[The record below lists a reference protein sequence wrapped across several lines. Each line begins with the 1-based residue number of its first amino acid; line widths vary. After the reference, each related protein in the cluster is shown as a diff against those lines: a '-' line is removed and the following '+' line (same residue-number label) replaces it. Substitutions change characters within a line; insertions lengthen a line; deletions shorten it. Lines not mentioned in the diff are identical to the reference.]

1 MASTF
6 VNDLRLNEMATGDE
20 SGNWGNVTNTNLELI
35 SEAFGFGTEAITTNA
50 DTHTSTIADGA
61 TDPVR
66 SMFVKYTGALDS
78 DCTITIAPNT
88 ISKLW
93 MIENATTDSGSSGPY
108 NIIISQG
115 SGANVTIP
123 NGEVKV
129 IYTDGAGS
137 GAAVVDAFIDLNIGN
152 SLKISGTTPT
162 LTIGDAGA
170 EDSKIIFD
178 GNAQDFYVGL
188 DDSADDL
195 VVGKGSTVGS
205 SVAFSVNE
213 DLDTT
218 FADGTIDVD
227 IASHDGT
234 NGLKLAGTLI
244 TSTAAELNVMDGN
257 TSASDITL
265 ADADRL
271 VLNDDGTMKQIALT
285 KLDARDFDIVT
296 SAPTDGSGKKTGFV
310 WYVV

>member
-66 SMFVKYTGALDS
+66 SMFVKYTGTLDS
-78 DCTITIAPNT
+78 TCTITIAPNT
-88 ISKLW
+88 VSKLW
-93 MIENATTDSGSSGPY
+93 MIENATSGSQD
-108 NIIISQG
+108 ITISQG

-129 IYTDGAGS
+129 IYSDGAGS

-170 EDSKIIFD
+170 EDSKIVFD

-195 VVGKGSTVGS
+195 VVGKGSAVGS
-205 SVAFSVNE
+205 NVAFSVNE

-218 FADGTIDVD
+218 FADGAIDVD

-244 TSTAAELNVMDGN
+244 TTTAAELNVMDGN

-296 SAPTDGSGKKTGFV
+296 SAPTDGTGKKTGFV

>member
-1 MASTF
+1 MATYI
-6 VNDLRLNEMATGDE
+6 NDLRLKEISTGDE
-20 SGNWGNVTNTNLELI
+20 SGTWGTSTNSNLELI
-35 SEAFGFGTEAITTNA
+35 AEAFGYGTEAITTNA

-78 DCTITIAPNT
+78 DCTITIAPNNL
-88 ISKLW
+88 SKVW

-115 SGANVTIP
+115 SGSNVTIP

-137 GAAVVDAFIDLNIGN
+137 GAAVVDAFTDLNVGN
-152 SLKISGTTPT
+152 TLKISGTTPT

-170 EDSKIIFD
+170 EDTKIVFD
-178 GNAQDFYVGL
+178 GNAQDFYIGL

-195 VVGKGSTVGS
+195 VIGKGSAVGTTPALS
-205 SVAFSVNE
+205 IDENMNA
-213 DLDTT
+213 T
-218 FADGTIDVD
+218 FADGTSDVD
-227 IASHDGT
+227 IASHDGS
-234 NGLKLAGTLI
+234 NGLKLGGTLV
-244 TSTAAELNVMDGN
+244 TSTAAELNIVDGG
-257 TSASDITL
+257 TAASSVTL
-265 ADADRL
+265 VDADR
-271 VLNDDGTMKQIALT
+271 VVINDGGTMKQIAMT
-285 KLDARDFDIVT
+285 TLDADRFSIVT
-296 SAPTDGSGKKTGFV
+296 SAPTDGTGKRTGHV

>member
-6 VNDLRLNEMATGDE
+6 VNDLRLKEMATGDE

-35 SEAFGFGTEAITTNA
+35 AEAFSFGTEAITTNA

-66 SMFVKYTGALDS
+66 SMYLKYTGTLDS
-78 DCTITIAPNT
+78 TCTITIAPNT
-88 ISKLW
+88 LSKVW
-93 MIENATTDSGSSGPY
+93 MIENATSGSQD
-108 NIIISQG
+108 IAISQG

-123 NGEVKV
+123 NGAVKV
-129 IYTDGAGS
+129 VYSDGAGS
-137 GAAVVDAFIDLNIGN
+137 GAAVVDAFTDLNVGD

-162 LTIGDAGA
+162 LTMGDAGA
-170 EDSKIIFD
+170 EDVKIVFD
-178 GNAQDFYVGL
+178 GNAQDFYIGL

-195 VVGKGSTVGS
+195 VIGKGSTVG
-205 SVAFSVNE
+205 
-213 DLDTT
+213 TT
-218 FADGTIDVD
+218 PAISIDENMNVVFADGTSDVD
-227 IASHDGT
+227 VASHDGS
-234 NGLKLAGTLI
+234 NGLKLAGTLV
-244 TSTAAELNVMDGN
+244 TSTAAELNVMDGG

-296 SAPTDGSGKKTGFV
+296 SAPTDGTGKKTGFV

>member
-35 SEAFGFGTEAITTNA
+35 AEAFSFGTEAITTNA

-66 SMFVKYTGALDS
+66 SMYLKYTGTLDS
-78 DCTITIAPNT
+78 TCTITIAPNT
-88 ISKLW
+88 LSKVW
-93 MIENATTDSGSSGPY
+93 MIENATSGSQD
-108 NIIISQG
+108 IAISQG

-123 NGEVKV
+123 NGAVKV
-129 IYTDGAGS
+129 VYSDGAGS
-137 GAAVVDAFIDLNIGN
+137 GAAVVDAFTDLNVGD

-162 LTIGDAGA
+162 LTMGDAGA
-170 EDSKIIFD
+170 EDVKIVFD
-178 GNAQDFYVGL
+178 GNAQDFYIGL

-195 VVGKGSTVGS
+195 VIGKGSTVGTTPAVS
-205 SVAFSVNE
+205 IDENMNV
-213 DLDTT
+213 T
-218 FADGTIDVD
+218 FADGTSDVD
-227 IASHDGT
+227 IASHDGS
-234 NGLKLAGTLI
+234 NGLKLAGTLV
-244 TSTAAELNVMDGN
+244 TSTAAELNVMDGG

-296 SAPTDGSGKKTGFV
+296 SAPTDGTGKKTGFV

>member
-1 MASTF
+1 MATYI
-6 VNDLRLNEMATGDE
+6 NDLRLKEISTGDE
-20 SGNWGNVTNTNLELI
+20 SGTWGTSTNSNLELI
-35 SEAFGFGTEAITTNA
+35 AEAFGYGTEAITTNA

-78 DCTITIAPNT
+78 DCTITIAPNNL
-88 ISKLW
+88 SKVW

-137 GAAVVDAFIDLNIGN
+137 GAAVVDAFTDLNVGN
-152 SLKISGTTPT
+152 TLKISGTTPT

-170 EDSKIIFD
+170 EDTKIVFD
-178 GNAQDFYVGL
+178 GNAQDFYIGL

-195 VVGKGSTVGS
+195 VIGKGSTVGTNP
-205 SVAFSVNE
+205 AISVNE

-218 FADGTIDVD
+218 FADGAIDVD

-234 NGLKLAGTLI
+234 NGLKLGGTLV
-244 TSTAAELNVMDGN
+244 TSTAAELNIMDGG
-257 TSASDITL
+257 TAASSVTL
-265 ADADRL
+265 VDADR
-271 VLNDDGTMKQIALT
+271 VVINDGGTMKQIAMT
-285 KLDARDFDIVT
+285 TLDADRFSIVT
-296 SAPTDGSGKKTGFV
+296 SAPTDGTGKRTGHV

>member
-6 VNDLRLNEMATGDE
+6 VNDLRLEEMGTGDQ
-20 SGNWGNVTNTNLELI
+20 SGTWGTTTNTNLELI
-35 SEAFGFGTEAITTNA
+35 AEAFGFGTEAITTNA
-50 DTHTSTIADGA
+50 DTHTTTVADGS
-61 TDPVR
+61 TDPGR
-66 SMFVKYTGALDS
+66 AMYIKYTGTLDS
-78 DCTITIAPNT
+78 TCTITIGPNT
-88 ISKLW
+88 MSRVHI
-93 MIENATTDSGSSGPY
+93 IENATSGSQD
-108 NIIISQG
+108 IAVSQG

-123 NGEVKV
+123 NGAVKV
-129 IYTDGAGS
+129 VILDGAGS
-137 GAAVVDAFIDLNIGN
+137 GAAVTDAFVDLDVGD
-152 SLKISGTTPT
+152 SLKISGSTPT

-170 EDSKIIFD
+170 EDTKIVFD
-178 GNAQDFYVGL
+178 GNAQDFYIGL

-195 VVGKGSTVGS
+195 VIGKGSTVGTTPALS
-205 SVAFSVNE
+205 IDENMNA
-213 DLDTT
+213 T
-218 FADGTIDVD
+218 FADGTSDVD
-227 IASHDGT
+227 IASHDGS
-234 NGLKLAGTLI
+234 NGLKLGGTLV
-244 TSTAAELNVMDGN
+244 TSTAAELNIMDGG

>member
-1 MASTF
+1 
-6 VNDLRLNEMATGDE
+6 MATGDE

-35 SEAFGFGTEAITTNA
+35 AEAFSFGTEAITTNA

-66 SMFVKYTGALDS
+66 SMYLKYTGTLDS
-78 DCTITIAPNT
+78 TCTITIAPNT
-88 ISKLW
+88 LSKIW
-93 MIENATTDSGSSGPY
+93 MIENATSGSQD
-108 NIIISQG
+108 IVISQG

-129 IYTDGAGS
+129 VYSDGAGS
-137 GAAVVDAFIDLNIGN
+137 GAAVVDAFTDLNVGD

-162 LTIGDAGA
+162 LTMGDAGA
-170 EDSKIIFD
+170 EDVKIVFD
-178 GNAQDFYVGL
+178 GNAQDFYIGL

-195 VVGKGSTVGS
+195 VIGKGSTVGTTPAVS
-205 SVAFSVNE
+205 IDENMNV
-213 DLDTT
+213 T
-218 FADGTIDVD
+218 FADGTSDVD
-227 IASHDGT
+227 IASHDGS
-234 NGLKLAGTLI
+234 NGLKLAGTLV
-244 TSTAAELNVMDGN
+244 TSTAAELNVMDGG

>member
-35 SEAFGFGTEAITTNA
+35 AEAFGFGTEGITTNA

-61 TDPVR
+61 TDPAR
-66 SMFVKYTGALDS
+66 SMYLKYTGTLDS
-78 DCTITIAPNT
+78 TCTITIAPNT
-88 ISKLW
+88 LSKVW
-93 MIENATTDSGSSGPY
+93 IIENATSGSQD
-108 NIIISQG
+108 IAISQG

-123 NGEVKV
+123 NGAVKV
-129 IYTDGAGS
+129 IYSDGAGS
-137 GAAVVDAFIDLNIGN
+137 GAAVVDAFADLNVGD

-170 EDSKIIFD
+170 EDTKIVFD
-178 GNAQDFYVGL
+178 GNAQDFYIAL

-195 VVGKGSTVGS
+195 VIGKGSTVGTTPAVS
-205 SVAFSVNE
+205 IDENMNV
-213 DLDTT
+213 T
-218 FADGTIDVD
+218 FADGTSNVD
-227 IASHDGT
+227 IASHDAS
-234 NGLKLAGTLI
+234 NGLKLGGTLV
-244 TSTAAELNVMDGN
+244 TALAAELNIMDSG
-257 TSASDITL
+257 TTASDITL

-285 KLDARDFDIVT
+285 KLDARDFEIAT
-296 SAPTDGSGKKTGFV
+296 SAPTGDQSAKKTGFV

>member
-66 SMFVKYTGALDS
+66 SMFVKYTGTLDS
-78 DCTITIAPNT
+78 ICTITIAPNT
-88 ISKLW
+88 VSKLW
-93 MIENATTDSGSSGPY
+93 MIENATSGSQD
-108 NIIISQG
+108 ITISQG

-129 IYTDGAGS
+129 IYSDGAGS

-170 EDSKIIFD
+170 EDSKIVFD

-195 VVGKGSTVGS
+195 VVGKGSAVGS
-205 SVAFSVNE
+205 NVAFSVNE

-218 FADGTIDVD
+218 FADGAIDVD

-244 TSTAAELNVMDGN
+244 TTTAAELNVMDGN

-296 SAPTDGSGKKTGFV
+296 SAPTDGTGKKTGFV

>member
-35 SEAFGFGTEAITTNA
+35 AEAFSFGTEAITTNA

-66 SMFVKYTGALDS
+66 SMYLKYTGTLDS
-78 DCTITIAPNT
+78 TCTITIAPNT
-88 ISKLW
+88 LSKVW
-93 MIENATTDSGSSGPY
+93 MIENATSGSQD
-108 NIIISQG
+108 IAISQG

-123 NGEVKV
+123 AGEVKV
-129 IYTDGAGS
+129 VYSDGAGS
-137 GAAVVDAFIDLNIGN
+137 GAAVVDAFADLNVGD

-162 LTIGDAGA
+162 LTMGDAGA
-170 EDSKIIFD
+170 EDVKIVFD
-178 GNAQDFYVGL
+178 GNAQDFYIGL

-195 VVGKGSTVGS
+195 VIGKGSTVG
-205 SVAFSVNE
+205 
-213 DLDTT
+213 TT
-218 FADGTIDVD
+218 PAISIDENMNVVFADGTSDVD
-227 IASHDGT
+227 VASHDGS
-234 NGLKLAGTLI
+234 NGLKLAGTLV
-244 TSTAAELNVMDGN
+244 TSTAAELNVMDGG

-296 SAPTDGSGKKTGFV
+296 SAPTDGTGKKTGFV

>member
-35 SEAFGFGTEAITTNA
+35 AEAFSFGTEAITTNA

-66 SMFVKYTGALDS
+66 SMYLKYTGTLDS
-78 DCTITIAPNT
+78 TCTITIAPNT
-88 ISKLW
+88 LSKIW
-93 MIENATTDSGSSGPY
+93 MIENATSGSQD
-108 NIIISQG
+108 IVISQG

-129 IYTDGAGS
+129 VYSDGAGS
-137 GAAVVDAFIDLNIGN
+137 GAAVVDAFTDLNVGD

-162 LTIGDAGA
+162 LTMGDAGA
-170 EDSKIIFD
+170 EDVKIVFD
-178 GNAQDFYVGL
+178 GNAQDFYIGL

-195 VVGKGSTVGS
+195 VIGKGSTVGTTPAVS
-205 SVAFSVNE
+205 IDENMNV
-213 DLDTT
+213 T
-218 FADGTIDVD
+218 FADGTSDVD
-227 IASHDGT
+227 IASHDGS
-234 NGLKLAGTLI
+234 NGLKLAGTLV
-244 TSTAAELNVMDGN
+244 TSTAAELNVMDGG

>member
-35 SEAFGFGTEAITTNA
+35 AEAFSFGTEAITTNA

-66 SMFVKYTGALDS
+66 SMYLKYTGTLDS
-78 DCTITIAPNT
+78 TCTITIAPNT
-88 ISKLW
+88 LSKVW
-93 MIENATTDSGSSGPY
+93 MIENATSGSQD
-108 NIIISQG
+108 IAISQG

-123 NGEVKV
+123 NGAVKV
-129 IYTDGAGS
+129 VYSDGAGS
-137 GAAVVDAFIDLNIGN
+137 GAAVVDAFADLNVGD

-162 LTIGDAGA
+162 LTMGDAGA
-170 EDSKIIFD
+170 EDTKIVFD
-178 GNAQDFYVGL
+178 GNAQDFYIGL

-195 VVGKGSTVGS
+195 VIGKGSTVG
-205 SVAFSVNE
+205 
-213 DLDTT
+213 TT
-218 FADGTIDVD
+218 PAISIDENMNVVFADGTSDVD
-227 IASHDGT
+227 VASHDGS
-234 NGLKLAGTLI
+234 NGLKLAGTLV
-244 TSTAAELNVMDGN
+244 TSTAAELNVMDGG

>member
-35 SEAFGFGTEAITTNA
+35 AEAFSFGTEAITTNA

-66 SMFVKYTGALDS
+66 SMYLKYTGTLDS
-78 DCTITIAPNT
+78 TCTITIAPNT
-88 ISKLW
+88 LSKVW
-93 MIENATTDSGSSGPY
+93 MIENATSGSQD
-108 NIIISQG
+108 IAISQG

-123 NGEVKV
+123 NGAVKV
-129 IYTDGAGS
+129 VYSDGAGS
-137 GAAVVDAFIDLNIGN
+137 GAAVVDAFADLNVGD

-162 LTIGDAGA
+162 LTMGDAGA
-170 EDSKIIFD
+170 EDVKIVFD
-178 GNAQDFYVGL
+178 GNAQDFYIGL

-195 VVGKGSTVGS
+195 VIGKGSTVGTTPAIS
-205 SVAFSVNE
+205 IDENMNV
-213 DLDTT
+213 T
-218 FADGTIDVD
+218 FADGTSDVD
-227 IASHDGT
+227 IASHDGS
-234 NGLKLAGTLI
+234 NGLKLAGTLV
-244 TSTAAELNVMDGN
+244 TSTAAELNVMDGG

>member
-1 MASTF
+1 MY
-6 VNDLRLNEMATGDE
+6 L
-20 SGNWGNVTNTNLELI
+20 
-35 SEAFGFGTEAITTNA
+35 
-50 DTHTSTIADGA
+50 
-61 TDPVR
+61 
-66 SMFVKYTGALDS
+66 KYTGTLDS
-78 DCTITIAPNT
+78 TCTITIAPNT
-88 ISKLW
+88 LSKIW
-93 MIENATTDSGSSGPY
+93 MIENATSGSQD
-108 NIIISQG
+108 IVISQG

-129 IYTDGAGS
+129 VYSDGAGS
-137 GAAVVDAFIDLNIGN
+137 GAAVVDAFTDLNVGD

-162 LTIGDAGA
+162 LTMGDAGA
-170 EDSKIIFD
+170 EDVKIVFD
-178 GNAQDFYVGL
+178 GNAQDFYIGL

-195 VVGKGSTVGS
+195 VIGKGSTVGTTPAVS
-205 SVAFSVNE
+205 IDENMNV
-213 DLDTT
+213 T
-218 FADGTIDVD
+218 FADGTSDVD
-227 IASHDGT
+227 IASHDGS
-234 NGLKLAGTLI
+234 NGLKLAGTLV
-244 TSTAAELNVMDGN
+244 TSTAAELNVMDGG